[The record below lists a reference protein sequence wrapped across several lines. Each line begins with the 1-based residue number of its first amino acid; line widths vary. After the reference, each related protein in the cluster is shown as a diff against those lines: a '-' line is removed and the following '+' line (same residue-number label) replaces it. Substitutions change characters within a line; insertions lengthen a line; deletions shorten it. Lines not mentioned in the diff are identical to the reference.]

1 MEDAKRRAAEAK
13 GRVQRVEQSV
23 ESLASQAKKLE
34 SVLKE
39 NMANAAELNARE
51 AAAKFQDAMTPSV
64 TELELDDPLERKFPG
79 AGGPMTSRYV
89 LYSLRTTNIECN
101 HID

>member
-1 MEDAKRRAAEAK
+1 M
-13 GRVQRVEQSV
+13 

-51 AAAKFQDAMTPSV
+51 AAAKFQDAMAPSV
-64 TELELDDPLERKFPG
+64 TELELDDPLERKFRELEG
-79 AGGPMTSRYV
+79 R
-89 LYSLRTTNIECN
+89 
-101 HID
+101 